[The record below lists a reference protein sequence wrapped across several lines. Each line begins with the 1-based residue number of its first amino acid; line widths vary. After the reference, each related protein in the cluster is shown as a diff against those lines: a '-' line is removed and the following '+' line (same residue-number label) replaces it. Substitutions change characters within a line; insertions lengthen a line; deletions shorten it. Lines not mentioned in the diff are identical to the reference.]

1 MIFILAKNETNVLLP
16 APHNIR
22 INKNPVHL
30 LVYPSNLELSSVHL
44 FTCIFFLCAKFPYT
58 SMLQSPCLLELT
70 VSTVPLAKSIYF
82 FGV

>member
-30 LVYPSNLELSSVHL
+30 LVYPSNLELSSV
-44 FTCIFFLCAKFPYT
+44 FFFCVQNFPIVTDT